1 METINSTP
9 AGHKSRT
16 CFTPITF
23 QPPSFGAASNSVLRY
38 PFPLSVK
45 FASTF
50 CRANQRSVAKFESPL
65 QPRTDETY
73 KSKLGPVCFFQQ
85 AKFPWFFLF
94 LPPPSPFLAPPP
106 HPPKTFPPEVT
117 RLNPLSP

>member
-45 FASTF
+45 FTSTLP
-50 CRANQRSVAKFESPL
+50 RANQRSVAEAESPL

-73 KSKLGPVCFFQQ
+73 KVKTWGGLV
-85 AKFPWFFLF
+85 FPTSQVYSSVQT
-94 LPPPSPFLAPPP
+94 PPTHSSRPYTLAR
-106 HPPKTFPPEVT
+106 T
-117 RLNPLSP
+117 L

>member
-1 METINSTP
+1 MEMINSTF

-45 FASTF
+45 FTSTLSQ
-50 CRANQRSVAKFESPL
+50 ANQHSVAKVELPL
-65 QPRTDETY
+65 QPRTDENY
-73 KSKLGPVCFFQQ
+73 KLKLSPHSFFQH
-85 AKFPWFFLF
+85 ANFPLYFFCVSL
-94 LPPPSPFLAPPP
+94 
-106 HPPKTFPPEVT
+106 T
-117 RLNPLSP
+117 RHF

>member
-1 METINSTP
+1 MEMINSTF

-23 QPPSFGAASNSVLRY
+23 QPPSFGAASNCVLRY

-45 FASTF
+45 FTSTLSQ
-50 CRANQRSVAKFESPL
+50 ANQCSVAKFESPL

-85 AKFPWFFLF
+85 ATFPFFFFHFFPTLHF
-94 LPPPSPFLAPPP
+94 PSPS
-106 HPPKTFPPEVT
+106 
-117 RLNPLSP
+117 LSPP